1 MHSVLSEV
9 TSAALR
15 NIAAQLIEEEPSLS
29 AALAWGKDE
38 LVLRSQASDSARDI
52 RLWDEKGDLGLGFG
66 PWHTHGNI
74 ASWTRG
80 GEDEIDCLVGIVL
93 AIVDG
98 EIAILDELEGPFG
111 PDATIIDFEEEDALL
126 DVMTQR
132 NAPTRIRIRTWSGRG
147 DREVTLDSL

>member
-1 MHSVLSEV
+1 LSEV
-9 TSAALR
+9 TSTALR
-15 NIAAQLIEEEPSLS
+15 NIAAQLIEEEPSLTS
-29 AALAWGKDE
+29 RIAWSE
-38 LVLRSQASDSARDI
+38 NEQLVLLSDTNERARDI
-52 RLWDEKGDLGLGFG
+52 RLWDEKGDLGLEFG

-93 AIVDG
+93 AIVNG
-98 EIAILDELEGPFG
+98 EIAILDELEGPLG

-132 NAPTRIRIRTWSGRG
+132 DAPTRIRIRTWSGEG
-147 DREVTLDSL
+147 DREHTLDSL